1 MWTSS
6 RREKLWKSSCFDHP
20 SDGPRRS
27 VGAALSGDDTFMDL
41 TLIEQLAIPST
52 SKIVLFVADGLGG
65 LPREADSQSEME
77 VAKLPN
83 LDALAAR
90 SLCGLIDMVGPG
102 IIPGSGPGHLAL
114 FGYDPFTFQIG
125 RGVLEACGID
135 LELRPGDVASRGN
148 FCTLDEEGRVT
159 DRRAGRITTETCE
172 RLCRQLDQ
180 IRVKGVE
187 VIVRPVK
194 EHRFVVVFRGEGL
207 SDALSESDPLTVGER
222 PLLVKVTSP
231 AAKREQVPQKWQE
244 VLSPPHLKAR
254 DSEAERTAALVNQF
268 IEQARGVLKDE
279 HPANMILLRG
289 FALPPKLPAFPELL
303 RLRAVAIT
311 CYPMYRGL
319 AKLVGMEALPFCA
332 DLDEELRTL
341 SANYDRYDFFYIH
354 FKGTDRAG
362 EDGDFDAKVAALE
375 EVDRR
380 IPDFLAL
387 QPDVFIVTGDHST
400 PAILKGHS
408 WHPVPFLLRSRWSRS
423 SGISRFT
430 ERECA
435 RGPSGTIRAVDL
447 VPLVMANALRFK
459 KFGA

>member
-1 MWTSS
+1 
-6 RREKLWKSSCFDHP
+6 
-20 SDGPRRS
+20 
-27 VGAALSGDDTFMDL
+27 MDL
-41 TLIEQLAIPST
+41 TLIKQLAIPSS
-52 SKIVLFVADGLGG
+52 SKIVLLVADGLGG
-65 LPREADSQSEME
+65 LPREADGRSELE
-77 VAKLPN
+77 VARLPN

-114 FGYDPFTFQIG
+114 FGYDPFTYQIG

-135 LELRPGDVASRGN
+135 LDLRPGDVASRGN
-148 FCTLDEEGRVT
+148 FCTLDEEGRVI

-180 IRVKGVE
+180 IRIEGVE

-207 SDALSESDPLTVGER
+207 SDALADSDPQATGER
-222 PLLVKVTSP
+222 PLAVKGIGP
-231 AAKREQVPQKWQE
+231 A
-244 VLSPPHLKAR
+244 
-254 DSEAERTAALVNQF
+254 AERTAELVNQF
-268 IEQARGVLKDE
+268 VDQARAVLKE
-279 HPANMILLRG
+279 EKSANMILLRG
-289 FALPPKLPAFPELL
+289 FALQPKLPALPELL

-319 AKLVGMEALPFCA
+319 AKLVGMDALPFCA
-332 DLDEELRTL
+332 DLDDELKTL
-341 SANYDRYDFFYIH
+341 SLNYDEYDFFYVH

-375 EVDRR
+375 ELDGR

-387 QPDVFIVTGDHST
+387 HPDVFIVTGDHST
-400 PAILKGHS
+400 PAVLKSHS
-408 WHPVPFLLRSRWSRS
+408 WHPVPFLLWSRWSRAT
-423 SGISRFT
+423 GAGRFT

-435 RGPSGTIRAVDL
+435 QGPLATMRAVDL
-447 VPLVMANALRFK
+447 IPLAMANALRFK

>member
-1 MWTSS
+1 
-6 RREKLWKSSCFDHP
+6 
-20 SDGPRRS
+20 
-27 VGAALSGDDTFMDL
+27 MDL
-41 TLIEQLAIPST
+41 TLVNQLASPSS

-65 LPREADSQSEME
+65 LPREADGQSEME
-77 VAKLPN
+77 VANLPN

-114 FGYDPFTFQIG
+114 FGYDPLTYQIG

-148 FCTLDEEGRVT
+148 FCTLDEEGRIT

-180 IRVKGVE
+180 IRIEGVE
-187 VIVRPVK
+187 IIVRPVK
-194 EHRFVVVFRGEGL
+194 EHRFVAVFRGEGL
-207 SDALSESDPLTVGER
+207 SDALSDSDPQAIGER
-222 PLLVKVTSP
+222 PLAVTGIGSG
-231 AAKREQVPQKWQE
+231 
-244 VLSPPHLKAR
+244 
-254 DSEAERTAALVNQF
+254 AERTAALVNQF
-268 IEQARGVLKDE
+268 VEQARGILKEE
-279 HPANMILLRG
+279 HPASMILLRG
-289 FALPPKLPAFPELL
+289 FALPPTLPAFPELL
-303 RLRAVAIT
+303 RLRAAAIT

-332 DLDEELRTL
+332 DLNEELRTV
-341 SANYDRYDFFYIH
+341 SANYDRYDFFYVH

-380 IPDFLAL
+380 IPDVLAL
-387 QPDVFIVTGDHST
+387 HPDVLIVTGDHST
-400 PAILKGHS
+400 PAVLKSHS
-408 WHPVPFLLRSRWSRS
+408 WHPVPFLLWSRWSRS

-430 ERECA
+430 ERECTH
-435 RGPSGTIRAVDL
+435 GPLGTIRAIDL
-447 VPLVMANALRFK
+447 IPLAMANALRFK

>member
-1 MWTSS
+1 
-6 RREKLWKSSCFDHP
+6 
-20 SDGPRRS
+20 
-27 VGAALSGDDTFMDL
+27 MDL
-41 TLIEQLAIPST
+41 TLVNQLAIPSS

-65 LPREADSQSEME
+65 LPREADGQSEME
-77 VAKLPN
+77 VANLPN

-114 FGYDPFTFQIG
+114 FGYDPLTYQIG

-148 FCTLDEEGRVT
+148 FCTLDEEGRIT

-180 IRVKGVE
+180 IRIEGVE
-187 VIVRPVK
+187 IIVRPVK
-194 EHRFVVVFRGEGL
+194 EHRFVAVFRGEGL
-207 SDALSESDPLTVGER
+207 SDALSDSDPQAIGER
-222 PLLVKVTSP
+222 PLAVTGIGSG
-231 AAKREQVPQKWQE
+231 
-244 VLSPPHLKAR
+244 
-254 DSEAERTAALVNQF
+254 AERTAALVNQF
-268 IEQARGVLKDE
+268 VEQARGILKEE

-289 FALPPKLPAFPELL
+289 FALPPTLPAFPELL
-303 RLRAVAIT
+303 RLRAAAIT

-332 DLDEELRTL
+332 DLNEELRTV
-341 SANYDRYDFFYIH
+341 SANYDQYDFFYVH

-362 EDGDFDAKVAALE
+362 EDGDFHAKVAALE

-380 IPDFLAL
+380 IPDVLAL
-387 QPDVFIVTGDHST
+387 RPDVLIVTGDHST
-400 PAILKGHS
+400 PAVLKSHS
-408 WHPVPFLLRSRWSRS
+408 WHPVPFLLWSRWSRS

-435 RGPSGTIRAVDL
+435 HGSLGTIRAVDL
-447 VPLVMANALRFK
+447 IPLAMANALRFK

>member
-1 MWTSS
+1 
-6 RREKLWKSSCFDHP
+6 
-20 SDGPRRS
+20 
-27 VGAALSGDDTFMDL
+27 MDL
-41 TLIEQLAIPST
+41 TLIKQLAISSS

-65 LPREADSQSEME
+65 LPRETDGRSEME
-77 VAKLPN
+77 VAHLPN

-114 FGYDPFTFQIG
+114 FGYDPFTYQIG

-135 LELRPGDVASRGN
+135 LELRSNDVASRGN
-148 FCTLDEEGRVT
+148 FCTLDEEGRVV
-159 DRRAGRITTETCE
+159 DRRAGRITTETCQ

-180 IRVKGVE
+180 IRIEGVE

-194 EHRFVVVFRGEGL
+194 EHRFVVVFRGKGL
-207 SDALSESDPLTVGER
+207 SDALSDSDPQATGER
-222 PLLVKVTSP
+222 PLAVKGVSP
-231 AAKREQVPQKWQE
+231 G
-244 VLSPPHLKAR
+244 
-254 DSEAERTAALVNQF
+254 AERTAALVNQF
-268 IEQARGVLKDE
+268 LDEACGILKE
-279 HPANMILLRG
+279 EKPANMILLRG

-303 RLRAVAIT
+303 RLRATAIT

-332 DLDEELRTL
+332 DLDDELRAL
-341 SANYDRYDFFYIH
+341 SRNYDKYDFFYVH

-375 EVDRR
+375 ELDRR

-387 QPDVFIVTGDHST
+387 HPDVFIVTGDHST

-408 WHPVPFLLRSRWSRS
+408 WHPVPFLLRSRWSRAT
-423 SGISRFT
+423 GAGRFT
-430 ERECA
+430 ERECGQ
-435 RGPSGTIRAVDL
+435 GPLAAMRAVDL
-447 VPLVMANALRFK
+447 IPLAMANALRFK

>member
-1 MWTSS
+1 
-6 RREKLWKSSCFDHP
+6 
-20 SDGPRRS
+20 
-27 VGAALSGDDTFMDL
+27 MDL
-41 TLIEQLAIPST
+41 TLVNQLAIPSS

-65 LPREADSQSEME
+65 LPREADGQSEME
-77 VAKLPN
+77 VANLPN

-114 FGYDPFTFQIG
+114 FGYDPLTYQIG

-148 FCTLDEEGRVT
+148 FCTLDEEGRIT

-180 IRVKGVE
+180 IRIEGVE
-187 VIVRPVK
+187 IIVRPVK
-194 EHRFVVVFRGEGL
+194 EHRFVAVFRGEGL
-207 SDALSESDPLTVGER
+207 SDALSDSDPQAIGER
-222 PLLVKVTSP
+222 PLAVTGIGSG
-231 AAKREQVPQKWQE
+231 
-244 VLSPPHLKAR
+244 
-254 DSEAERTAALVNQF
+254 AERTAALVNQF
-268 IEQARGVLKDE
+268 VEQARGILKEE

-289 FALPPKLPAFPELL
+289 FALPPTLPAFPELL
-303 RLRAVAIT
+303 RLRAAAIT

-332 DLDEELRTL
+332 DLNEELRTV
-341 SANYDRYDFFYIH
+341 SADYDQYDFFYVH

-362 EDGDFDAKVAALE
+362 EDGDFYAKVAALE

-380 IPDFLAL
+380 IPDVLAL
-387 QPDVFIVTGDHST
+387 RPDVLIVTGDHST
-400 PAILKGHS
+400 PAVLKSHS
-408 WHPVPFLLRSRWSRS
+408 WHPVPFLLWSRWSRS

-435 RGPSGTIRAVDL
+435 HGSLGTIRAIDL
-447 VPLVMANALRFK
+447 IPLAMANALRFK

>member
-6 RREKLWKSSCFDHP
+6 KREKSWRSSCFDH
-20 SDGPRRS
+20 SSGYPRRS
-27 VGAALSGDDTFMDL
+27 VTAALSGDDTFMDL

-65 LPREADSQSEME
+65 LPREADDRSEME

-114 FGYDPFTFQIG
+114 FGYDPFTYQIG

-172 RLCRQLDQ
+172 RLCRHLDQ
-180 IRVKGVE
+180 IRIEGVE
-187 VIVRPVK
+187 IIVRPVK

-207 SDALSESDPLTVGER
+207 SDALSESDPQAIGER
-222 PLLVKVTSP
+222 PLAVTGIG
-231 AAKREQVPQKWQE
+231 
-244 VLSPPHLKAR
+244 
-254 DSEAERTAALVNQF
+254 SEAERTAVLVNRF

-289 FALPPKLPAFPELL
+289 FAVPPKLPAFPDLL

-332 DLDEELRTL
+332 DLDDELRTL
-341 SANYDRYDFFYIH
+341 SANYDQYDFFYVH

-362 EDGDFDAKVAALE
+362 EDGNFDAKVAALE
-375 EVDRR
+375 ELDRR

-387 QPDVFIVTGDHST
+387 CPDVLIVTGDHST
-400 PAILKGHS
+400 PAVLKTHS

-430 ERECA
+430 ELECA
-435 RGPSGTIRAVDL
+435 RGPAANMRAVDL
-447 VPLVMANALRFK
+447 IPLAMANALRFK